1 MKTYLYNF
9 DPLNP
14 NFIQKKQKLG
24 FTWVHIISYFCSKT
38 DCGAVLTSTHSLCFE
53 QLYEKYLNFFYLKIF
68 IFWW

>member
-14 NFIQKKQKLG
+14 NFIQKKNWGLHGYTLFLLKN
-24 FTWVHIISYFCSKT
+24 I

-53 QLYEKYLNFFYLKIF
+53 QLYEKYLNFFIWKF
-68 IFWW
+68 SFFGG